1 MGRPEKHV
9 LVAGTLA
16 LRFDRA
22 VSAGDTLVPRKP
34 FTALLAVTLPLC
46 LAGCGG
52 WNDTLLN
59 YANGRAPELPSP
71 ESDKVDGNY
80 KGVAD
85 LVAAQSPACPGD
97 SFGKIEIGDRT
108 LYFAY
113 LPNTMFIAP
122 IRPDGSVYAVSGP
135 AVLDGRLA
143 GGRLAFTV
151 RTPVCESHY
160 NMRYVL

>member
-1 MGRPEKHV
+1 MPK
-9 LVAGTLA
+9 TPLA
-16 LRFDRA
+16 
-22 VSAGDTLVPRKP
+22 
-34 FTALLAVTLPLC
+34 ALLAVVLPLG

-52 WNDTLLN
+52 WNDALLN
-59 YANGRAPELPSP
+59 HASGQSPELPSP
-71 ESDKVDGNY
+71 ESDKVDGSY
-80 KGVAD
+80 KGAVN
-85 LVAAQSPACPGD
+85 LVAAQSPACPGN
-97 SFGKIEIGDRT
+97 SFGRIEIGDRT

>member
-1 MGRPEKHV
+1 MERSEKHV

-22 VSAGDTLVPRKP
+22 APAGDILVPK
-34 FTALLAVTLPLC
+34 TSLAVLLALALPLG
-46 LAGCGG
+46 LAGC
-52 WNDTLLN
+52 NDALLN
-59 YANGRAPELPSP
+59 FANGRAPELPTP

-80 KGVAD
+80 KGAAS
-85 LVAAQSPACPGD
+85 LVAAQSPACPGN

-122 IRPDGSVYAVSGP
+122 IQPDGSVYAVSGP

>member
-1 MGRPEKHV
+1 MPKKP
-9 LVAGTLA
+9 LA
-16 LRFDRA
+16 
-22 VSAGDTLVPRKP
+22 
-34 FTALLAVTLPLC
+34 ALLAVALPLG

-52 WNDTLLN
+52 WNDMLLDF
-59 YANGRAPELPSP
+59 ANSQAPELPSP

-80 KGVAD
+80 KGAVD
-85 LVAAQSPACPGD
+85 LVATQSPACPGN

-122 IRPDGSVYAVSGP
+122 IGPDGSIYAVSGTS
-135 AVLDGRLA
+135 VLDGRLA